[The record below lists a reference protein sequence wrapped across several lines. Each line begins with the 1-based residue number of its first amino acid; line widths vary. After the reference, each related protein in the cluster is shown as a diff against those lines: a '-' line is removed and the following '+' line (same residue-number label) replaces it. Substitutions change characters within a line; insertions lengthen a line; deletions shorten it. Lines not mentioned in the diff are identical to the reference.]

1 MKLVEHENERIEY
14 IEATAGDIELATKL
28 LAHLLVRPDDELPP
42 VTMNVLVAIKTFVT
56 EKATA
61 SNIPSSEVRFT
72 RRELRERT
80 GIGHTQTKLHLRR
93 LEEMEYLRRHR
104 EKRTFLFSVA
114 YDADRSGLNAIGRG
128 SVGPRS
134 GAHPAH
140 ADAEDAEGKDTSE
153 VIGRADREHV
163 KGDPDGSSYRT

>member
-1 MKLVEHENERIEY
+1 MRGTRER
-14 IEATAGDIELATKL
+14 
-28 LAHLLVRPDDELPP
+28 VDDASRGERGLE
-42 VTMNVLVAIKTFVT
+42 VLRAKDRCR
-56 EKATA
+56 ETA

-104 EKRTFLFSVA
+104 EKRTFLFSIA
-114 YDADRSGLNAIGRG
+114 YDADRSARNAIGRG

-134 GAHPAH
+134 EADPAR
-140 ADAEDAEGKDTSE
+140 ADTEDAEGKNAPE
-153 VIGRADREHV
+153 IIGRPDPAHV
-163 KGDPDGSSYRT
+163 KGEPDGSSYRR